1 MSNIIEQAFID
12 AATAVFVFGV
22 NVVSAVGQLVTELI
36 RAVPG

>member
-1 MSNIIEQAFID
+1 MSNIFEQAFID